1 MTLKLAIAGAGG
13 RMGRM
18 LLEAARTDP
27 ALAIS
32 AVLEHSASPLAGAD
46 AAVLTP
52 ALKGLT
58 VRADADL
65 ALKGSDVLID
75 FTRPEASL
83 GYLCLCRNPGGNSV
97 VGTTRV
103 NLGN

>member
-32 AVLEHSASPLAGAD
+32 AVLEHSASPLAGAH
-46 AAVLTP
+46 AAGLTP
-52 ALKGLT
+52 QMKGAT
-58 VRADADL
+58 VRAHAGL
-65 ALKGSDVLID
+65 ALKGSDGVID
-75 FTRPEASL
+75 FTRPEASPGYFGIFWKL
-83 GYLCLCRNPGGNSV
+83 GGHAGN
-97 VGTTRV
+97 GPTRV
-103 NLGN
+103 NLA